1 MKNTP
6 KNRENFGEEKKK
18 NKKNKHNSRSPD
30 YTELA
35 TSWSTTLHDK
45 KMRILFDIKLFQN
58 FETY

>member
-1 MKNTP
+1 M
-6 KNRENFGEEKKK
+6 KKK
-18 NKKNKHNSRSPD
+18 NKEKKKHNSRSPD

-45 KMRILFDIKLFQN
+45 KLRILFDIKLFQN